1 MNSIT
6 GLAYLVIGCAM
17 ILLFRTRRRALG
29 SLTPDLL
36 PELSREQFAELR
48 VLLKTAYERTL
59 YLGVLFLPL
68 AWVTLRDGDRIST
81 LFFLILIGLL
91 FLSNIPPR
99 NRIMR
104 LLESRGLSMAD
115 LADRGIQV

>member
-104 LLESRGLSMAD
+104 LLESQGLSMAD